1 MLAADL
7 QEAVTELAVMQ
18 NASKDVI
25 RSAALVEALIPCVPL
40 HINNALLHDALPVKE
55 QGVDDFASTP
65 GCRPGR
71 SQQEFRVVTPLNRE
85 SFHNHEQVE
94 GSLERGDLVTRA
106 HVLQRSA
113 WSRLCNTRTRGSGV
127 DDFSWYWCWRGCCC

>member
-18 NASKDVI
+18 NASKHLI
-25 RSAALVEALIPCVPL
+25 RSAALVEALIPSGPP
-40 HINNALLHDALPVKE
+40 HIKSALWHDALPVKE

-71 SQQEFRVVTPLNRE
+71 SQQEFRAVTPLNRE
-85 SFHNHEQVE
+85 
-94 GSLERGDLVTRA
+94 
-106 HVLQRSA
+106 
-113 WSRLCNTRTRGSGV
+113 
-127 DDFSWYWCWRGCCC
+127 